1 MCLNTKAVKIYLAA
15 GYSSA
20 EFLLAWEQFTSDHG
34 TPATVHSDRGSQLV
48 SASKEVE
55 SPEYNWD
62 EIEQSTG
69 GFTKWVFCPSAAQW
83 RNGASEAFVKK
94 AKRCITH
101 VYQNRNFTFHEMQT
115 AMKRV
120 ASILNSRPVSAT
132 SCTKGGVEPDYL
144 TAITPN
150 MMLLG
155 RANCDVPMKDYE
167 DTDLPLVRLKYVT
180 EVEAMFWSQFKA
192 QEFHALVPTHKWQRE
207 RRNMRKGDVVL
218 IQYKNKSKSGE
229 YKLGRIVKI
238 EVDADGLVRTCI
250 VRYSLIQ
257 HLTEKEKLIY
267 KGVTK
272 KYIRVAIQRLVLIL
286 PVEEQTDIDAVDS
299 DEEAMAEE
307 LVGAKEEEKKKQFM
321 NERKKNSIVAHS
333 LKCRFIFDSIWE
345 VGVSR
350 CFAKST

>member
-1 MCLNTKAVKIYLAA
+1 
-15 GYSSA
+15 
-20 EFLLAWEQFTSDHG
+20 
-34 TPATVHSDRGSQLV
+34 
-48 SASKEVE
+48 
-55 SPEYNWD
+55 
-62 EIEQSTG
+62 
-69 GFTKWVFCPSAAQW
+69 
-83 RNGASEAFVKK
+83 
-94 AKRCITH
+94 
-101 VYQNRNFTFHEMQT
+101 
-115 AMKRV
+115 
-120 ASILNSRPVSAT
+120 
-132 SCTKGGVEPDYL
+132 
-144 TAITPN
+144 
-150 MMLLG
+150 
-155 RANCDVPMKDYE
+155 
-167 DTDLPLVRLKYVT
+167 
-180 EVEAMFWSQFKA
+180 MFWSQFKA

-286 PVEEQTDIDAVDS
+286 PVEEQMDIEAVDS

-307 LVGAKEEEKKKQFM
+307 LVGAKEKEKKVLPR
-321 NERKKNSIVAHS
+321 NERKKKSIVAHS

-345 VGVSR
+345 VDVSR